1 VQLQSEKGRFARSPV
16 RRKSQKAFQMFSIQ
30 STFASNGF
38 QSSLERKNMA
48 FSYWESTEWLEGN
61 DLIVIGGGIVGLS
74 AALQASVL
82 SRIGK
87 LPSSKGIHSAEA
99 EAPKMRASPVLE
111 ASQSWRTTDPFWAI
125 RKPRYCLENESM
137 V

>member
-1 VQLQSEKGRFARSPV
+1 
-16 RRKSQKAFQMFSIQ
+16 MFSIQ

-74 AALQASVL
+74 AALQASAAIWVAGESPITATL
-82 SRIGK
+82 YTTTYASAC
-87 LPSSKGIHSAEA
+87 LLESPQAQYLWLTIHREFRR
-99 EAPKMRASPVLE
+99 RAGSYRLYGHFCDL
-111 ASQSWRTTDPFWAI
+111 Q
-125 RKPRYCLENESM
+125 LGLQ
-137 V
+137 